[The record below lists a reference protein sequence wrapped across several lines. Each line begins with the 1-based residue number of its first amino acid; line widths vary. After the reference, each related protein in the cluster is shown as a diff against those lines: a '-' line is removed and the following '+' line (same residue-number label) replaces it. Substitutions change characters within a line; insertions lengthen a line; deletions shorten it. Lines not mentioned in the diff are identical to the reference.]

1 MTHSNERP
9 ARIEQLGMSTFAYN
23 YDVQEVSV
31 QTNENEPER
40 IEYQYK
46 TLVFDHS
53 PTRNEVIN
61 RIVCEQYPAGEESAL
76 QRKGILNKANP
87 EFIAY
92 NEFVESTKEKIKK
105 DFEENEAIQ

>member
-31 QTNENEPER
+31 QTNENEQGR
-40 IEYQYK
+40 IEYQFK
-46 TLVFDHS
+46 TLVFDHK

-61 RIVCEQYPAGEESAL
+61 RIIAEKYPDGEESAI
-76 QRKGILNKANP
+76 QRKGILDRQNP

-92 NEFVESTKEKIKK
+92 NEFVEETKAKVKA
-105 DFEENEAIQ
+105 DF

>member
-9 ARIEQLGMSTFAYN
+9 ARIERLGLSTFAYN

-61 RIVCEQYPAGEESAL
+61 RIIAEKYPDGEESAI
-76 QRKGILNKANP
+76 QRKGILDRQNP

-92 NEFVESTKEKIKK
+92 NEFVEETKAKVKA
-105 DFEENEAIQ
+105 DF

>member
-9 ARIEQLGMSTFAYN
+9 ARIERLGLSTFAYN

-31 QTNENEPER
+31 QTSENEPER

-61 RIVCEQYPAGEESAL
+61 RIIAERYPDGEESAI
-76 QRKGILNKANP
+76 QRKGILDRQNP

-92 NEFVESTKEKIKK
+92 NEFVEETKAKVKA
-105 DFEENEAIQ
+105 DF

>member
-31 QTNENEPER
+31 QTNENEQER
-40 IEYQYK
+40 IEYQFK
-46 TLVFDHS
+46 TLVFDHK

-61 RIVCEQYPAGEESAL
+61 RIIAEKYPDGEESAI
-76 QRKGILNKANP
+76 QRKGILDKAN
-87 EFIAY
+87 E
-92 NEFVESTKEKIKK
+92 EFVEYNNFVEGVKIKVK
-105 DFEENEAIQ
+105 SEINGEAL

>member
-9 ARIEQLGMSTFAYN
+9 ATIEQLGMSTFAYN

-31 QTNENEPER
+31 QTNENETAR
-40 IEYQYK
+40 TEYQFK
-46 TLVFDHS
+46 TLVFDHK

-61 RIVCEQYPAGEESAL
+61 RIIAETYPDGEESAI
-76 QRKGILNKANP
+76 QRKGIIDNAGP

-92 NEFVESTKEKIKK
+92 NEFVELVKYNVKK
-105 DFEENEAIQ
+105 DFAQHETIQ

>member
-9 ARIEQLGMSTFAYN
+9 ARIEQLGLSTFAYN

-40 IEYQYK
+40 IEYQFK
-46 TLVFDHS
+46 TLVFDHK

-61 RIVCEQYPAGEESAL
+61 RIITEKYPDGEETAI
-76 QRKGILNKANP
+76 QRKGIIDNQNP
-87 EFIAY
+87 GFVAY
-92 NEFVESTKEKIKK
+92 NQFVENVKIKVAQEY
-105 DFEENEAIQ
+105 EEI

>member
-9 ARIEQLGMSTFAYN
+9 AKIEQLGMSTFAYN

-31 QTNENEPER
+31 QTNENEQGR
-40 IEYQYK
+40 IEYQFK
-46 TLVFDHS
+46 TLVFDHK

-61 RIVCEQYPAGEESAL
+61 RIIAERYPDGEESAI
-76 QRKGILNKANP
+76 QRKGILDRQNT

-92 NEFVESTKEKIKK
+92 NEFVEETKAKVKA
-105 DFEENEAIQ
+105 DF

>member
-9 ARIEQLGMSTFAYN
+9 ARIEQLGLSTFAYN

-40 IEYQYK
+40 IEYQFK
-46 TLVFDHS
+46 TLVFDHK

-61 RIVCEQYPAGEESAL
+61 RIIAERYPDGEESAI
-76 QRKGILNKANP
+76 QRKGILDRENP
-87 EFIAY
+87 EFVAY
-92 NEFVESTKEKIKK
+92 NQFVEGVKIKVAQEY
-105 DFEENEAIQ
+105 EEI

>member
-40 IEYQYK
+40 IEYQFK
-46 TLVFDHS
+46 TLVFDHK
-53 PTRNEVIN
+53 PTKNEVIN
-61 RIVCEQYPAGEESAL
+61 RIIVERYPDGEESAI
-76 QRKGILNKANP
+76 QRKGILDRQNP
-87 EFIAY
+87 EFVDY
-92 NEFVESTKEKIKK
+92 NEFVEGVKFKVAQEY
-105 DFEENEAIQ
+105 EEIQ

>member
-40 IEYQYK
+40 IEYQFK
-46 TLVFDHS
+46 TLVFDHK
-53 PTRNEVIN
+53 PKRNEVIN
-61 RIVCEQYPAGEESAL
+61 RIIAERYPDGEESAI
-76 QRKGILNKANP
+76 QRKGIINNSDP
-87 EFIAY
+87 
-92 NEFVESTKEKIKK
+92 EFVEYNNFVEDTKSAVKQ
-105 DFEENEAIQ
+105 DFEQHETIQ

>member
-31 QTNENEPER
+31 QTSENEPER
-40 IEYQYK
+40 IEYQFK
-46 TLVFDHS
+46 TLVFDHK
-53 PTRNEVIN
+53 PTKNEVIN
-61 RIVCEQYPAGEESAL
+61 RIIAERYPDGEESAI
-76 QRKGILNKANP
+76 QRKGILDRQNP

-92 NEFVESTKEKIKK
+92 NEFVENIKMVIK
-105 DFEENEAIQ
+105 TEYEEI

>member
-40 IEYQYK
+40 IEYQFK
-46 TLVFDHS
+46 TLVFDHV
-53 PTRNEVIN
+53 PNRNEVIN
-61 RIVCEQYPAGEESAL
+61 RIICETYPDGEESAI
-76 QRKGILNKANP
+76 QRKGIINNSDP
-87 EFIAY
+87 EFITY
-92 NEFVESTKEKIKK
+92 NEFVEQVKAQVKS
-105 DFEENEAIQ
+105 DYEEIQ